1 MKIILLLIKLVL
13 FLPFAVAHF
22 VISFMTRKTS
32 GAGWGVGQS
41 IHEIRS
47 VMFWR

>member
-13 FLPFAVAHF
+13 FLPFVVAHF

-32 GAGWGVGQS
+32 GAGCKVSQS
-41 IHEIRS
+41 IHDIKH